1 MILTI
6 FYMVA
11 TGFQSWRLRSMYQ
24 KISRILDG
32 KKDSVVFFKSSNDVN
47 AGSITSDLCSN
58 QYNSTIID
66 CFWSND
72 YSRGISVTPLQKLHL
87 APFITF
93 PDSTSKIPFNFTS
106 TNDLVIVNEDAIYTL
121 IETDLFPSNDQ
132 AGLQIESYG
141 ELLAW
146 KIDTRLAI
154 LLKTDTQR
162 FSQLILSTFMQ
173 NEFVMNDSLPLTRI
187 QTVSVD
193 GIPQDYDQIVNHSR
207 KDLLQR
213 QHSKMT
219 PDQWDKHVEGIKNL
233 GVLANQATEFEYKK
247 NLTEGKTGI
256 VQPDLIS
263 SKNIEESLLKVVTS
277 PDTPKKK
284 LLSLE
289 KMDDKLM
296 NMKSEL
302 KKHQI
307 QIPETVVSTST
318 FPKSPDRR
326 VDINAALGQSGAK
339 NVDIKS
345 PMKIIDN
352 KSTTPA
358 KDVAMFPT
366 GSPAKVSNEPV
377 MINKPKV
384 VKMEPKISPANEPV
398 VNEVNP
404 VISNIVDPSSNV
416 VNVENLKTQI
426 PSLVAEPNVIMPNKQ
441 EQTPIKD
448 STSQFIEQEKQKSIA
463 KFPEVLA
470 IEKPKLTPAPIPSIT
485 SVLETSKTTKST
497 QSLRRKKQ
505 RILSA
510 KPPNILVYSDS
521 VVTRDNVIRTL
532 GSILEKNMH
541 TIYPLTN
548 QQTRSKIWLENAT
561 LLIVCGAVSDSDI
574 SSTFL
579 DFFFKGGKMLCLCSD
594 LLHNVLPTYHTAEVR
609 EHELV
614 QFSYGKW
621 KNIKMMH
628 HIFCYQPSPVRKH
641 FSCDSD
647 DPPTTVVKT
656 DNTRFE
662 LPSSVELKDQY
673 GISHNIRV
681 QTLGFE
687 ETWKTPSLLLVYTD
701 GGGKIVFSQVHLEV
715 DPSLYENDETKY
727 QILKKNDGLRLE
739 ILTDVLSSHLGIVV
753 SQQKNDKLQQFT
765 NGFFLGRHEL
775 KNELL
780 DLLKPLM
787 ESENLLKFEK
797 LSVKFCGKN
806 VKAPMPEAHN
816 FPILIHSCPDDF
828 STVDYFDTLNT
839 DKVGRLLVYSQLL
852 TSSMAMLKNV
862 KYVHGFAVIPRQQT
876 DGSGRSNNMWLS
888 PSGCLMFS
896 LQLHVPLQ
904 SALGE
909 RVSLIQH
916 LVATA
921 VVTSILKQS
930 GYQNLDIKLKWPN
943 DIYANGD
950 VKIGGLVVTSMIDA
964 DMAVCNVGL
973 GLNLSN
979 SNPTTCVND
988 LITAYNMKYSTK
1000 LPFLTFEKT
1009 LAIIFNEIEELLNK
1023 IQNNNGLE
1031 YLYQE
1036 YYKHWLHSGT
1046 TVTVRSPSGAEKTAL
1061 ITGIDDYGFL
1071 KIQVDGSKQTES
1083 VQPDGNSFDMLRGL
1097 INPK

>member
-1 MILTI
+1 MILTV

-11 TGFQSWRLRSMYQ
+11 TGFQSWRLRSIYQ
-24 KISRILDG
+24 KISRILEG
-32 KKDSVVFFKSSNDVN
+32 NKDSVIFFKSSSNNVDDLS
-47 AGSITSDLCSN
+47 ATSITSDLCSN
-58 QYNSTIID
+58 QYNATIID

-72 YSRGISVTPLQKLHL
+72 YSQGVSVTPLQKIHL

-93 PDSTSKIPFNFTS
+93 PESPCKIPFNFTS
-106 TNDLVIVNEDAIYTL
+106 TDDLVIVNKDAIYTL
-121 IETDLFPSNDQ
+121 IETDLLPSDIQ
-132 AGLQIESYG
+132 AGLQIESFG
-141 ELLAW
+141 ELMAW

-154 LLKTDTQR
+154 LLKTDSRR

-173 NEFVMNDSLPLTRI
+173 NEFVMNDNLPMTRI

-213 QHSKMT
+213 QQSKMT
-219 PDQWDKHVEGIKNL
+219 PEQWEKHVEGIKNL

-307 QIPETVVSTST
+307 QIPEAVASTST

-326 VDINAALGQSGAK
+326 VDIN
-339 NVDIKS
+339 
-345 PMKIIDN
+345 
-352 KSTTPA
+352 
-358 KDVAMFPT
+358 
-366 GSPAKVSNEPV
+366 KV
-377 MINKPKV
+377 
-384 VKMEPKISPANEPV
+384 
-398 VNEVNP
+398 
-404 VISNIVDPSSNV
+404 
-416 VNVENLKTQI
+416 
-426 PSLVAEPNVIMPNKQ
+426 LVAEPNVINQ
-441 EQTPIKD
+441 EVIKTPIKQESPPIKD
-448 STSQFIEQEKQKSIA
+448 ATSQFIEQEKQKSA
-463 KFPEVLA
+463 VKLPEVLKVESA
-470 IEKPKLTPAPIPSIT
+470 KEKPKLTPLMPTPIPSIT
-485 SVLETSKTTKST
+485 AVLETSKTTKST
-497 QSLRRKKQ
+497 QSFRRKKQ

-521 VVTRDNVIRTL
+521 IVTRDNVIRTL
-532 GSILEKNMH
+532 GSILENNMY

-561 LLIVCGAVSDSDI
+561 LLIVCGAVSESDI

-641 FSCDSD
+641 FSCESD
-647 DPPTTVVKT
+647 DPPATVLR
-656 DNTRFE
+656 RFE

-681 QTLGFE
+681 QTLGTE

-753 SQQKNDKLQQFT
+753 SQQKNDKVQQFT
-765 NGFFLGRHEL
+765 NGYFLGRHEL

-780 DLLKPLM
+780 ELLKPIM
-787 ESENLLKFEK
+787 ESENVLKFDK

-806 VKAPMPEAHN
+806 VKPPMPEAHN
-816 FPILIHSCPDDF
+816 FPILVHSCPEDF

-839 DKVGRLLVYSQLL
+839 EKVGRLLVYSQLL

-888 PSGCLMFS
+888 PAGCLMFS
-896 LQLHVPLQ
+896 LQLHIPLK

-916 LVATA
+916 LIATA
-921 VVTSILKQS
+921 VVTSILKQT

-973 GLNLSN
+973 GLNMSN
-979 SNPTTCVND
+979 STPTTCVND
-988 LITAYNMKYSTK
+988 LITAYNMKHSTK
-1000 LPFLTFEKT
+1000 LPLLTFEKT

-1023 IQNNNGLE
+1023 IQNNNDLE

-1036 YYKHWLHSGT
+1036 YYKHWLHSGS
-1046 TVTVRSPSGAEKTAL
+1046 TVTVRPPSGPEKTAL
-1061 ITGIDDYGFL
+1061 ITGIDEYGFL
-1071 KIQVDGSKQTES
+1071 KIQIDGSKKTES

-1097 INPK
+1097 IIPK